1 MDYPRAQVHLR
12 EMIAF
17 ASKKKK
23 AVREE
28 LLQLRTM
35 AADWKGGQEPDDPA
49 LFGKKVKTRYN
60 TGAVWQ
66 KCGWAATRPRTHWLM
81 HKPKNSST

>member
-1 MDYPRAQVHLR
+1 
-12 EMIAF
+12 MIAF

-35 AADWKGGQEPDDPA
+35 AADWKVGSSLINRLRFESLRRLQYCA
-49 LFGKKVKTRYN
+49 YLTRFF
-60 TGAVWQ
+60 
-66 KCGWAATRPRTHWLM
+66 P
-81 HKPKNSST
+81 